1 MRRRGRALVALAAGV
16 AALTAT
22 ACGSDDYENEPR
34 PPAPAQVSIQITE
47 DGLTVS
53 PAELGAGIANF
64 AIINLGDVPTGV
76 EIDGPT
82 VGETEEIPPG
92 TSTALK
98 MEMETGD
105 YEASPVGGGAAPFEF
120 TVGPERESAKNDLL
134 LP

>member
-1 MRRRGRALVALAAGV
+1 MRRRGRVPVALAAGL
-16 AALTAT
+16 AAVTVT
-22 ACGSDDYENEPR
+22 ACGGDDYENEPR
-34 PPAPAQVSIQITE
+34 PSVPAEVGIQITG

-64 AIINLGDVPTGV
+64 TIVNLGDIPTGV
-76 EIDGPT
+76 AIDGPT
-82 VGETEEIPPG
+82 VGESEEVAPG

-105 YEASPVGGGAAPFEF
+105 YEASPVDGSAAPFEF
-120 TVGPERESAKNDLL
+120 KVGAERESANNDLL

>member
-1 MRRRGRALVALAAGV
+1 MRRRGRVPVVLAAGL
-16 AALTAT
+16 AALTVT
-22 ACGSDDYENEPR
+22 ACGSDDFENEPR
-34 PPAPAQVSIQITE
+34 PPVPAQVSIQITD

-64 AIINLGDVPTGV
+64 AIVNLGDVPAGV

-82 VGETEEIPPG
+82 VGESEEIAPG

-105 YEASPVGGGAAPFEF
+105 YEASPVGGGATPFEF